1 MAIQLFTQQDENEII
16 NAIKAA
22 EKNNSGEIRVH
33 LESKCKGPAFERA
46 KEVFEKLEMHQTE
59 QKNGVLFYVALEDH
73 LFYIL
78 GDQGLNDRVE
88 ANFWESTKELV
99 IEYFKKAEFKQGL
112 IAGILKAGEQLQNY
126 FPYQA
131 DDVNELSDEISKGK

>member
-22 EKNNSGEIRVH
+22 EKNTSGEIRVH

-78 GDQGLNDRVE
+78 GDQGINDRVE

>member
-22 EKNNSGEIRVH
+22 EKDTSGEIRVH

-78 GDQGLNDRVE
+78 GDQGINDRVE

-99 IEYFKKAEFKQGL
+99 IEHFKKAEFKQGL

-131 DDVNELSDEISKGK
+131 DDVNELPDEISKGK

>member
-22 EKNNSGEIRVH
+22 EKNTSGEIRVH

-59 QKNGVLFYVALEDH
+59 QKNGVLFYIALEDH

-78 GDQGLNDRVE
+78 GDQGINDRVE